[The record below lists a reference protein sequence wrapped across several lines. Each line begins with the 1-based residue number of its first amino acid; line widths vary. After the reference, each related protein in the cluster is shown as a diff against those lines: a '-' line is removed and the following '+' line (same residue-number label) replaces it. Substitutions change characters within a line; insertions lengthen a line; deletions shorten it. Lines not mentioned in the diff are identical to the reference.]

1 MAKEYKTLRDAEKDF
16 EIDYVLDSGNRTMP
30 VLSSPAAVFNYRNDN
45 LSPIFRESQC
55 KDLAKNITGALGDIV
70 QNFIRSFKCNM
81 SPGPFREIWGPRAKI
96 NLGALP
102 IWTYSNH
109 IFIVRYL
116 RTKEFE
122 KIFTSEFN
130 INKL

>member
-1 MAKEYKTLRDAEKDF
+1 MCVTLLADV
-16 EIDYVLDSGNRTMP
+16 ICILYWSG
-30 VLSSPAAVFNYRNDN
+30 L
-45 LSPIFRESQC
+45 
-55 KDLAKNITGALGDIV
+55 
-70 QNFIRSFKCNM
+70 
-81 SPGPFREIWGPRAKI
+81 FREIWGPRAKI
-96 NLGALP
+96 YLGALP
-102 IWTYSNH
+102 ILTYSNH